1 MFHVGDFRIFIVLTD
16 HYNAFSKYTLDFK
29 VRSSPV
35 FLGKVAKKLNIIANN
50 KFKYQ
55 MPVSGNNDEYVTHE
69 TALPRFIKFTF
80 PEYEF
85 NPSEISDLGFFTI
98 KGKVWNDFGSIDFS
112 FIVHS
117 TNQAP

>member
-1 MFHVGDFRIFIVLTD
+1 MYHFGDFNIFIVLTD
-16 HYNAFSKYTLDFK
+16 TQNAFSIYSLDFK
-29 VRSSPV
+29 VRSPPV

-50 KFKYQ
+50 IFKYQ

-80 PEYEF
+80 PEYDF
-85 NPSEISDLGFFTI
+85 NPTKINDLGFFTI
-98 KGKVWNDFGSIDFS
+98 KGKLWNNFGSIDFS
-112 FIVHS
+112 FTVHS